1 MRAVALLALCLVLTA
16 CSAGGSVPG
25 AASTRDGRA
34 PVPSPSASASAG
46 SEVGAVR
53 APALLG
59 EVEVR
64 DASPE
69 SLEQLRSE
77 PPQSL
82 QIDSLGIDMTVAD
95 VGLAEDGS
103 MEIPAS
109 AAVAG
114 WYRFGPAPG
123 AASGNAV
130 LAAHVDDP
138 DIGLGPFASLKDLG
152 EGDGV
157 TVTTASGDPLDF
169 TVTRVERT
177 SKREVDM
184 SLVFSRDGEPQLV
197 LVTCGGRFDWDTG
210 HYEDNVVVYAT
221 PSTEPAA

>member
-1 MRAVALLALCLVLTA
+1 MRAVAVLALCLVLAA
-16 CSAGGSVPG
+16 CSAPGSG
-25 AASTRDGRA
+25 SGTAGSRESRT
-34 PVPSPSASASAG
+34 PSPSPSTSSG
-46 SEVGAVR
+46 GEVGAVR

-69 SLEQLRSE
+69 TLEQLRSE

-82 QIDSLGIDMTVAD
+82 QIAGLDLDMPVTD

-123 AASGNAV
+123 SATGNAV

-138 DIGLGPFASLKDLG
+138 EIGLGPFASLKDLG
-152 EGDGV
+152 EGDAV
-157 TVTTASGDPLDF
+157 TVTTASGDTLDYS
-169 TVTRVERT
+169 VTRVERT

-184 SLVFSRDGEPQLV
+184 SLVFSRDGDAQLV

>member
-1 MRAVALLALCLVLTA
+1 MRAIAAIALCLVLTA
-16 CSAGGSVPG
+16 CSASTGTTGT
-25 AASTRDGRA
+25 ASTRDGRTPA
-34 PVPSPSASASAG
+34 PSASAG
-46 SEVGAVR
+46 GEVGAVR

-82 QIDSLGIDMTVAD
+82 QIDALGLDMTVAD

-123 AASGNAV
+123 APSGNAV

-138 DIGLGPFASLKDLG
+138 EIGLGPFARLKDLG
-152 EGDGV
+152 EGDDV
-157 TVTTASGDPLDF
+157 TVTTAAGDPLSF

-184 SLVFSRDGEPQLV
+184 SLVFSRDGDPQLV

-221 PSTEPAA
+221 PITEPAA